1 MKDIDYKKIGKI
13 LEIGVSIFLVID
25 VLVTI
30 WAIHTYETRAL
41 KNYYHEEITIE
52 EDANWFIQLKNK

>member
-1 MKDIDYKKIGKI
+1 MKVIKPLIDKLINKIPKKIGKI
-13 LEIGVSIFLVID
+13 LEIGITIFLIID

-41 KNYYHEEITIE
+41 KNYYHEEM
-52 EDANWFIQLKNK
+52 L